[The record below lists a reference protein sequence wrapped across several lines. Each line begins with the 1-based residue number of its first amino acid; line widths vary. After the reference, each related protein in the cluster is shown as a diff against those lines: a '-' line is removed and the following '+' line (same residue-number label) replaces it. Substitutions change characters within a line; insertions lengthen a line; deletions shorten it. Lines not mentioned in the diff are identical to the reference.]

1 MTRLAVA
8 FDRVVVLLVG
18 GALVAAAVLTVA
30 WQRGAIGGG
39 GRLRMVFLD
48 VMTAPWWPWASAAFG
63 VLLILV
69 GLRWLLAH
77 RGPAKANS
85 VVLAGDESALSAN
98 AAAAARAAAERLSL
112 QHNVIKATGAAAIEH
127 GHPVVTLN
135 VTVPSRGGLPRISD
149 DVDDVARTLDSML
162 GGAVDV
168 RGVVSVK
175 TVKRAVR

>member
-18 GALVAAAVLTVA
+18 GVLVAAAVLTVA

-48 VMTAPWWPWASAAFG
+48 VMTAPWWPWASAAVG

-77 RGPAKANS
+77 RGPAKA
-85 VVLAGDESALSAN
+85 
-98 AAAAARAAAERLSL
+98 
-112 QHNVIKATGAAAIEH
+112 
-127 GHPVVTLN
+127 
-135 VTVPSRGGLPRISD
+135 
-149 DVDDVARTLDSML
+149 
-162 GGAVDV
+162 
-168 RGVVSVK
+168 
-175 TVKRAVR
+175 